1 MLAMTD
7 AGRPGPAVRSRPRQE
22 EGSGSVVEASITR
35 EEELSLSMSM
45 MEAVLSMLVVWEEE
59 VVVTW
64 GWL

>member
-1 MLAMTD
+1 M
-7 AGRPGPAVRSRPRQE
+7 
-22 EGSGSVVEASITR
+22 VEASITR